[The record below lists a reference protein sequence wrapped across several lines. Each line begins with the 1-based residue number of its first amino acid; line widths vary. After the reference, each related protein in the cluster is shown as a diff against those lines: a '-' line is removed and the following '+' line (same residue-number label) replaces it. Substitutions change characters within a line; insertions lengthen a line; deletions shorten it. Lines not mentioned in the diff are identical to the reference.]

1 MSLQEKYQTLLE
13 LAKQNGTSYELS
25 EADGVLHITGNA
37 PSEEAKQ
44 QLWDE
49 YNRID
54 PDYRAGDLMLNVSV
68 GGAAAGGAV
77 RATGAADWGAG
88 AVVAAPTRAGA
99 TGSTASIVLPA
110 PGGSR
115 RNVYSRTTRPDA
127 QLTSTIRSR

>member
-13 LAKQNGTSYELS
+13 LANQNGTSYELS
-25 EADGVLHITGNA
+25 EGDGVLHVNGTA

-68 GGAAAGGAV
+68 GGAAAGGAGHTYTV
-77 RATGAADWGAG
+77 VSGDNLTKIGQKYGIPWQQIYEANRDILSDPDKIYPGQELKIPGA
-88 AVVAAPTRAGA
+88 
-99 TGSTASIVLPA
+99 
-110 PGGSR
+110 
-115 RNVYSRTTRPDA
+115 
-127 QLTSTIRSR
+127 

>member
-13 LAKQNGTSYELS
+13 LANQNGTSYELS
-25 EADGVLHITGNA
+25 EGDGVLHVNGTA

-68 GGAAAGGAV
+68 GGAAAGGGGGHTYTVESGDNLSKIGEKYGITWQQIFEANKD
-77 RATGAADWGAG
+77 TISDPDKIFPGQEIKIPGA
-88 AVVAAPTRAGA
+88 
-99 TGSTASIVLPA
+99 
-110 PGGSR
+110 
-115 RNVYSRTTRPDA
+115 
-127 QLTSTIRSR
+127 